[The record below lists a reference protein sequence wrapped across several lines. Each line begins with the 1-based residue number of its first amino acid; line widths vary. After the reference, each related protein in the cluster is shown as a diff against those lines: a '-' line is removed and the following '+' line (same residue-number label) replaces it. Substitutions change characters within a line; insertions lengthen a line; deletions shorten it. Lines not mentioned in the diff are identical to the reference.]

1 MQELAS
7 QATIAGPQYVNMI
20 TMYTSN
26 LVCIAAVGH
35 LGELQLAAA
44 SMSISMYSIL
54 GQGVI
59 LSMVGALDTQAS
71 QVMTNPDYLH
81 CTLMILVAKL
91 IWPTCYCRKH
101 IWAG

>member
-1 MQELAS
+1 MQELRG
-7 QATIAGPQYVNMI
+7 QVTIAGPQYINMI
-20 TMYTSN
+20 TMYSCN

-35 LGELQLAAA
+35 VGEMELAAA

-71 QVMTNPDYLH
+71 QVR
-81 CTLMILVAKL
+81 TLCYHYELGHRPSWDAVAGQF
-91 IWPTCYCRKH
+91 CC
-101 IWAG
+101 

>member
-1 MQELAS
+1 
-7 QATIAGPQYVNMI
+7 MI

-35 LGELQLAAA
+35 LGELELAAA

-54 GQGVI
+54 GQGII

-71 QVMTNPDYLH
+71 QVVA
-81 CTLMILVAKL
+81 TLRHGPCLSFPAAYFEQHVVRLQLPAIMQISGMIDKL
-91 IWPTCYCRKH
+91 
-101 IWAG
+101 